1 MHRRHVTYPQGREAT
16 QYRPKG
22 IMIKSIAWAT
32 DGSPSARRAFTVAKE
47 LARAHESR
55 LLILHVQETG
65 ITRARL
71 LADVNDHVPVSL
83 ERVVEQLRAE
93 GIDAELAVGEASDG
107 AAHRTILDLAEEADV
122 DLIIVGN
129 RGHGATCRPHARQ
142 CRATATSG
150 RAIPGVAGSFVPRHP
165 HHHRTQKWVLIPMAP
180 QSPRTASST

>member
-1 MHRRHVTYPQGREAT
+1 VTYPQGREAT

-22 IMIKSIAWAT
+22 IMLKSIAWAT
-32 DGSPSARRAFTVAKE
+32 DGSPSARQAFTVAKE
-47 LARAHESR
+47 LARVHESR

-71 LADVNDHVPVSL
+71 LADANDHIPVSL

-129 RGHGATCRPHARQ
+129 RGHGPLAGLMLGSVALRLLQAARF
-142 CRATATSG
+142 
-150 RAIPGVAGSFVPRHP
+150 PVLLVPSYRGTP
-165 HHHRTQKWVLIPMAP
+165 TTTG
-180 QSPRTASST
+180 PRNEC